1 MSTNSELG
9 ILPPGKIT
17 NDELFEQDNET
28 LRKNLILDKDYT
40 TVS

>member
-28 LRKNLILDKDYT
+28 LCKNLVLDKDYT
-40 TVS
+40 IVS